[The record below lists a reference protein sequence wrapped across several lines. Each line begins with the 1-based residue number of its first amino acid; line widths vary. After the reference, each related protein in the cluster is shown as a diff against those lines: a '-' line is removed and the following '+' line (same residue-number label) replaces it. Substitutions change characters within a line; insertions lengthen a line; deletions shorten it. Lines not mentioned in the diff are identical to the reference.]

1 MIQGIGVDTIQISRV
16 RKALDRHGS
25 RFAEKILTE
34 QELRVFESH
43 SSPERYLAKRYAVK
57 EAFSKAFGT
66 GMRVPVTWKNIGT
79 HHDGLGAP
87 RIILSGTL
95 DQMARDR
102 GLLNMHVSVT
112 DEEDLA
118 TAFVILEGK

>member
-1 MIQGIGVDTIQISRV
+1 MILGIGIDSVQINRI

-34 QELRVFESH
+34 QELRVFEFH

-66 GMRVPVTWKNIGT
+66 GIRVPVTWKNIET
-79 HHDGLGAP
+79 HHDKLGAP
-87 RIILSGTL
+87 KIILSGPL
-95 DQMARDR
+95 DQMFRER
-102 GLLNMHVSVT
+102 GLLHVHVSVT
-112 DEEDLA
+112 DETDLA
-118 TAFVILEGK
+118 TAFVILEGS